1 MIKQW
6 FIKSPKYDGIRP
18 INIFLMRGIYIL
30 MFFVLGKDAWS
41 YILEHSNSWNENE
54 AVAWSVWAAFSTLA
68 LLGIFRTVLMIPI
81 LLLEIFYK
89 ILWLVLVA
97 YPLIEKSQ
105 FKGSGVEETTIAFM
119 LVVLPIIA
127 VPWGYVF
134 NKYIMGENMLNI

>member
-6 FIKSPKYDGIRP
+6 FIINSKYDGIRP
-18 INIFLMRGIYIL
+18 INIFLMRAIYVL
-30 MFFVLGKDAWS
+30 MFFVLGKDVWG
-41 YILEHSNSWNENE
+41 YILGHSQSWNENE

-68 LLGIFRTVLMIPI
+68 LLGIFRTVQMIPI

-89 ILWLVLVA
+89 LLWLILVA
-97 YPLIEKSQ
+97 YPLWQTDQ
-105 FKGSGVEETTIAFM
+105 FTGSGVEETTIAFM

-134 NKYIMGENMLNI
+134 NRYILGRQYA